1 MGVGK
6 GMGAAVFCMIGL
18 TFLWA
23 LVLAAAEMPMM
34 PRLDPKI
41 IRVYTRYELRWCGDL
56 PVFSEFTEIPPL
68 RPSFPQRWRDSGQ
81 VPLGQDAQGLQDH
94 PVAQELGGGV

>member
-6 GMGAAVFCMIGL
+6 GMGMGAAVFFMIGL

-41 IRVYTRYELRWCGDL
+41 IRVYTRYELRW
-56 PVFSEFTEIPPL
+56 
-68 RPSFPQRWRDSGQ
+68 
-81 VPLGQDAQGLQDH
+81 
-94 PVAQELGGGV
+94 